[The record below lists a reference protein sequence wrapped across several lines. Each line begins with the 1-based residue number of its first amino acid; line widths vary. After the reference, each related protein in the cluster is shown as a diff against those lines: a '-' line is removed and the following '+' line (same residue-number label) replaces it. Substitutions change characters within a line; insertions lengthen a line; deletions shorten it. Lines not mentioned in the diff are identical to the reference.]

1 MHKINNIEYFYRCYF
16 NIFTFNFVRIET
28 KSIKGSPIKAVGSFD
43 VISSNKAMPLL
54 SALKLPVDEYGL
66 SHAK

>member
-1 MHKINNIEYFYRCYF
+1 MV
-16 NIFTFNFVRIET
+16 TFNFVRIET

-43 VISSNKAMPLL
+43 VISSNRAMPLL